1 MSDLAKRQRMP
12 VSVSLPHG
20 MWVETSRAAGMENM
34 TLSEYCRA
42 AIREKNARTFGVDDP
57 PQLRAA

>member
-20 MWVETSRAAGMENM
+20 MWVETNRAAGMEGM

-42 AIREKNARTFGVDDP
+42 AIREKNAATLADGEP
-57 PQLRAA
+57 PRLRAA

>member
-1 MSDLAKRQRMP
+1 MP

-20 MWVETSRAAGMENM
+20 MWVETNRAAGMEGM

-42 AIREKNARTFGVDDP
+42 AIREKNAATFAGGDP
-57 PQLRAA
+57 PHLRAA